1 MRFMVL
7 ILGFHVATLAADGS
21 QKSPVDCRNGATQL
35 ELNQCAADDLARER
49 KGMDR
54 TLARVYSERGERE
67 RTAVEAAQRAW
78 QAYADAQ
85 VEALYPGCSAS
96 TACGSAHSMCRDAAL
111 SALIQIRTSEL
122 KRMLREHQPEGD
134 VCAPQSAHDGE
145 P

>member
-1 MRFMVL
+1 MRFGIL
-7 ILGFHVATLAADGS
+7 IVGFLVATLAMDGS
-21 QKSPVDCRNGATQL
+21 KKSPVDCRNASTQL

-49 KGMDR
+49 QRMDR
-54 TLARVYSERGERE
+54 TLARVYGERRERE
-67 RTAVEAAQRAW
+67 RAVVQAAQRAW

-85 VEALYPGCSAS
+85 IEALYPGCGTS
-96 TACGSAHSMCRDAAL
+96 TACGSAHGMCRAAAF

-122 KRMLREHQPEGD
+122 ERMLREHELEGD